1 MTPTEKWAYLT
12 MKIGAISD
20 GAAGVGGGAN
30 GPLRRL
36 RGRQGAMMLLTDK
49 EIEQLKAF
57 YNVQT
62 DRELIEAMDS
72 HLTKLQSKL
81 WAMQSDEPA
90 IRQVRA

>member
-1 MTPTEKWAYLT
+1 
-12 MKIGAISD
+12 
-20 GAAGVGGGAN
+20 
-30 GPLRRL
+30 
-36 RGRQGAMMLLTDK
+36 MLLTDK

-72 HLTKLQSKL
+72 HLTKLKSKL